1 VPTRPLARPAGACL
15 DVTQPLL
22 TPSPADSP
30 ATAPS
35 AQDWLA
41 RARQARDAA
50 DWEGAVNAAEAA
62 WAASDDASAR
72 MAAGHVAAFSLFR
85 LGRLKALID
94 AGERTLNLP
103 VAAQHPEQRAE
114 LLRWI
119 TLAACET
126 GDFDLGLRCGVEA
139 CELATASGD
148 PGQRAVAL
156 NAVGACFERM
166 GDPWQAERLMRE
178 ALDQARLQA
187 APYPRLISLN
197 NLSAVTIGAFHLM
210 RGGVDP
216 QEATAALQRSADYAR
231 EALALAQAGG
241 DPFFL
246 VFVEGNLGEALLH
259 LGQLDAAE
267 ALLHSALARAEAHD
281 HAAQIWRIR
290 CSLAEGL
297 IERGRHAQA
306 REGLLELWA
315 RDAATV
321 PQATLIRLHQ
331 ALYRA
336 HRSLGQV
343 AEALDHHERAEI
355 LQRQRAARQLR
366 AQSRLLVTRVEAE
379 QNRLQAERARLE
391 VLTERARAAE
401 LALHASQDA
410 LTGLGN
416 RRYLD
421 QHLPALLQQAQ
432 ERQQDLALA
441 IVDLDHFKQVN
452 DQHGHRV
459 GDQVLVQLAQ
469 MLRESTRSGD
479 LIARIGGE
487 EFLLALPQ
495 TDLARATEVCE
506 RLRDSV
512 QAHAWQ
518 TLAGGLTVTISIGLS
533 QAPPY
538 DASDLFDHADRALY
552 RAKQAGRN
560 RVRAG

>member
-1 VPTRPLARPAGACL
+1 MNLSELAPCHPAPPDAAASAEVWL
-15 DVTQPLL
+15 D
-22 TPSPADSP
+22 
-30 ATAPS
+30 
-35 AQDWLA
+35 
-41 RARQARDAA
+41 RARQARGAA
-50 DWEGAVNAAEAA
+50 DWEAAVDAARAA
-62 WAASDDASAR
+62 ADVATQDSQR
-72 MAAGHVAAFSLFR
+72 LEAGHIAAFSLFR
-85 LGRLKALID
+85 LGRLQELITL
-94 AGERTLNLP
+94 GERTLTLP
-103 VAAQHPEQRAE
+103 GVEDHLVQRTE

-126 GDFDLGLRCGVEA
+126 GDFDLGLRRGVEA
-139 CELATASGD
+139 CDLASASGD

-178 ALDQARLQA
+178 ALDQARLQSEV
-187 APYPRLISLN
+187 YPRLVSLN

-216 QEATAALQRSADYAR
+216 EEATAALQRSAAYAR
-231 EALALAQAGG
+231 EALALAVEGS

-297 IERGRHAQA
+297 IERGHHDQA
-306 REGLLELWA
+306 RQGLVELWA

-336 HRSLGQV
+336 HRSLGLV
-343 AEALDHHERAEI
+343 DAALDHHERAEI

-391 VLTERARAAE
+391 VLAERARAAE

-416 RRYLD
+416 RRHLD
-421 QHLPALLQQAQ
+421 QHLPQLLQQA
-432 ERQQDLALA
+432 EARQQDMALA

-469 MLRESTRSGD
+469 MLRENTRSGD

-506 RLRDSV
+506 RLRESV

-518 TLAGGLTVTISIGLS
+518 ALASGLTVTISIGLS

-538 DASDLFDHADRALY
+538 DAIDLFDHADRALY

>member
-1 VPTRPLARPAGACL
+1 MTLPPLAPPLPAPPAAALGAG
-15 DVTQPLL
+15 
-22 TPSPADSP
+22 
-30 ATAPS
+30 
-35 AQDWLA
+35 DWLA
-41 RARQARDAA
+41 RARQARGAA
-50 DWEGAVNAAEAA
+50 DWDAAVAAATAA
-62 WAASDDASAR
+62 AAIATQDTER
-72 MAAGHVAAFSLFR
+72 LEAGHIAAFSLFR
-85 LGRLKALID
+85 LGRLQELIRRGEHTLALP
-94 AGERTLNLP
+94 G
-103 VAAQHPEQRAE
+103 VADQPAQRSE

-126 GDFDLGLRCGVEA
+126 GDFDLALRRGVEA
-139 CELATASGD
+139 CDLASASGD

-187 APYPRLISLN
+187 EVYPRLVSLN

-216 QEATAALQRSADYAR
+216 DEATAALQRSAAYAR
-231 EALALAQAGG
+231 EALALAQAGPG
-241 DPFFL
+241 SDPFFL

-259 LGQLDAAE
+259 LGELDAAE

-306 REGLLELWA
+306 RDSLRDLWA
-315 RDAATV
+315 RDAAAV

-336 HRSLGQV
+336 NRSLGQV
-343 AEALDHHERAEI
+343 DDALDHHERAEI

-391 VLTERARAAE
+391 AQAERERATE
-401 LALHASQDA
+401 LARHASQDA

-416 RRYLD
+416 RRHLD
-421 QHLPALLQQAQ
+421 EQLPQLLVQAQ
-432 ERQQDLALA
+432 ARQQDMALA

-452 DQHGHRV
+452 DRHGHRV

-469 MLRESTRSGD
+469 MLRENTRSGD

-495 TDLARATEVCE
+495 TDLVRATEVCE

-512 QAHAWQ
+512 QAHDWAN
-518 TLAGGLTVTISIGLS
+518 LAEGLAVTVSIGLA

-538 DASDLFDHADRALY
+538 DAPGLFDHADRALY